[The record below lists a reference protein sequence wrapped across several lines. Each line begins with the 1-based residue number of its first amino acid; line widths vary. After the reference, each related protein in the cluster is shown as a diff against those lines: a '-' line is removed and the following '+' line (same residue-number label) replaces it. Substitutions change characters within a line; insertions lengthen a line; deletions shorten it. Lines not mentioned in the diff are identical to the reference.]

1 MSQRN
6 NCVLCESL
14 LYDTDIIFTLDK
26 MPVFMGVVD
35 NPINYIYDTFIIAEC
50 KTCGLLQNKNLLD
63 LKLVY
68 LNNHNTQVVGNTWK
82 THFEQLSQFITDNTS
97 KNKILLEI
105 GDPAGKLSNKIS
117 NHFNKWITVE
127 PNPDTTKTDHINNLI
142 IIKDYFTDSFTPPY
156 DIDAIVHSHLFEH
169 VYNPLEFLTN
179 CFNTLKDGGQM
190 FFSIPNLLSNLENKF
205 LPMATLQFEHTYF
218 IDSINVY
225 YFLRKT
231 GFEIKELKYF
241 KDHSIFVHAVKS
253 ILIIETIPY
262 RNIASKYIENVLNH
276 DKNILNIANLL
287 SQYKTT
293 TIFIYGAHYNTQ
305 YVVTKGIDENNFIG
319 CLDGSTSKQGK
330 YLYGTKLFVY
340 SPNKITEFENVVVYA
355 SHMGIYFNEIKD
367 SLLQL
372 SKNILIC

>member
-1 MSQRN
+1 MTQRN

-14 LYDTDIIFTLDK
+14 IYNGVFTLEQ

-35 NPINYIYDTFIIAEC
+35 KQHNYIYDSFIVAEC
-50 KTCGLLQNKNLLD
+50 KNCGLLQNKKLLD

-68 LNNHNTQVVGNTWK
+68 LNNHNTQIVGNTWK
-82 THFEQLSQFITDNTS
+82 THFEQLSQFITDNTA
-97 KNKILLEI
+97 KNQILLEI

-127 PNPDTTKTDHINNLI
+127 PNPDTSKTGHITNLT
-142 IIKDYFTDSFTPPY
+142 IIKDYFTETFKSPDA
-156 DIDAIVHSHLFEH
+156 IDVIVHSHLLEH

-241 KDHSIFVHAVKS
+241 KDHSIFVHAVKATP
-253 ILIIETIPY
+253 IIENIPY
-262 RNIASKYIENVLNH
+262 RNLASKYIENVLNH
-276 DKNILNIANLL
+276 DKNILDIANIL
-287 SQYKTT
+287 SNYKSLQ
-293 TIFIYGAHYNTQ
+293 IFIYGAHYNTQ
-305 YVVTKGIDENNFIG
+305 YVLSKGIDENIFIG
-319 CLDGSTSKQGK
+319 CLDGSESKQGK

-340 SPNKITEFENVVVYA
+340 SPNKVIEFEQVVVYA

-367 SLLQL
+367 TLLQL
-372 SKNILIC
+372 HKNIIIF

>member
-1 MSQRN
+1 MTQRN
-6 NCVLCESL
+6 KCVLCGSSI
-14 LYDTDIIFTLDK
+14 DTSIFTLDT

-35 NPINYIYDTFIIAEC
+35 KPVEYLYDTFIVAEC
-50 KTCGLLQNKNLLD
+50 QNCGLLQNKKLLD

-82 THFEQLSQFITDNTS
+82 AHFEQLSEFITDNATN
-97 KNKILLEI
+97 NKILLEI

-127 PNPDTTKTDHINNLI
+127 PNPDTSKTSHITNLT
-142 IIKDYFTDSFTPPY
+142 IIKDYFTEYLKIQD
-156 DIDAIVHSHLFEH
+156 DIDVIVHSHLLEH

-218 IDSINVY
+218 IDSDNVY

-253 ILIIETIPY
+253 TPTIETIPY
-262 RNIASKYIENVLNH
+262 RNIASKYMENVLTH
-276 DKNILNIANLL
+276 DERILDIANLL
-287 SQYKTT
+287 SNYKYH

-305 YVVTKGIDENNFIG
+305 YVVSKGIDENIFIG

-340 SPNKITEFENVVVYA
+340 SPNKITEFEKVVVYA

-367 SLLQL
+367 SLIQL